1 MRNYLKYQSPGVQFA
16 IFMSIAAG
24 MFFVYIAISKAF
36 YGDVIEALTAAEPAI
51 SAKVL
56 AQFRWSQLISSI
68 LTFFI
73 PALVYAS
80 LCDERPLLYLGLQ
93 KKVNVVIVF
102 TVIILLI
109 SAQPFALYLGQL
121 NERMNFGQLQQ
132 QLLQQEK
139 VFEKAMNNF
148 VRMDSPND
156 LVINLFIVGILPAV
170 GEELFFRGA
179 LQSILEKWTKVP
191 WVAILL
197 SSFGFAF
204 LHGTVF
210 KFLGIFTLGIV
221 LGTLFYITRNLWYN
235 IFFHF
240 LNNSLALLVSYY
252 AARNTMM
259 NRLAQDDIKISLL
272 SAAASIVITVAL
284 FYFIRRK
291 TPYEPLPAS
300 AEHFDIE

>member
-1 MRNYLKYQSPGVQFA
+1 MRNYLKYQSPGVKFA

-80 LCDERPLLYLGLQ
+80 LCDERPLIYLGLQ
-93 KKVNVVIVF
+93 KKVNIIIVF

-210 KFLGIFTLGIV
+210 KFLGIFSLGIV
-221 LGTLFYITRNLWYN
+221 
-235 IFFHF
+235 
-240 LNNSLALLVSYY
+240 
-252 AARNTMM
+252 
-259 NRLAQDDIKISLL
+259 
-272 SAAASIVITVAL
+272 
-284 FYFIRRK
+284 
-291 TPYEPLPAS
+291 
-300 AEHFDIE
+300 

>member
-1 MRNYLKYQSPGVQFA
+1 MRNYLKYQSPGIQFA
-16 IFMSIAAG
+16 VFICIAVG
-24 MFFVYIAISKAF
+24 FFSLYIVLSKF
-36 YGDVIEALTAAEPAI
+36 YFGEVIQSLSSAEPTI
-51 SAKVL
+51 SNKVL
-56 AQFRWSQLISSI
+56 AQFRWSQLISSV
-68 LTFFI
+68 LTFVI
-73 PALVYAS
+73 PALLYAA
-80 LCDERPLLYLGLQ
+80 LADEKPFAFLGM
-93 KKVNVVIVF
+93 KRNVNVTILF
-102 TVIILLI
+102 TVIILLVA
-109 SAQPFALYLGQL
+109 AQPFALYLGQL
-121 NERMNFGQLQQ
+121 NQGMNFGELQQ

-148 VRMDSPND
+148 IRMDSPKD
-156 LVINLFIVGILPAV
+156 LLINLFIVGMLPAV

-235 IFFHF
+235 MFFHF

-252 AARNTMM
+252 ATRSTMM

-272 SAAASIVITVAL
+272 SAAVSLVITVAL
-284 FYFIRRK
+284 FYFIRRRM
-291 TPYEPLPAS
+291 PYQPLPAS
-300 AEHFDIE
+300 TRQLDIE